1 MDVARV
7 YAPEYL
13 RAVLDEKLQDV
24 LSVKY
29 YDTSEGVPQ
38 PGLPGAL
45 VETLGSIISKIVE
58 AASIVK
64 GTGRQLVEVD
74 RVSSW
79 RGEELRLRA
88 EACSLVVLPG
98 RDSDTIRLHG
108 RSRREPSVEATE
120 ADDGLAV
127 SIHGSREARAAARSL
142 PPA

>member
-58 AASIVK
+58 AASIAK

-98 RDSDTIRLHG
+98 ETATRYASMAAPVESPLWRL
-108 RSRREPSVEATE
+108 RRPRT
-120 ADDGLAV
+120 G
-127 SIHGSREARAAARSL
+127 
-142 PPA
+142 